1 MKKNFIQDVI
11 PPNHKRSIRDI
22 PLPKH
27 KTSRTSPEHS
37 VLIEEPQEPVIKKV
51 SDALYIKHQET
62 EPSSKNEYKDEEVFN
77 PSSFHQHHS
86 DHSNNTESTSYDESP
101 QFAART
107 IEKHKRPKNK
117 KTAKTKIMFIGVVII
132 LFIVFLSIFGRSQAI
147 ITIEAKQD
155 TYEINSTIPLTD
167 NSNISTLTQI
177 TKNVSQNIPAT
188 SEQQIEQVAQGQIRI
203 LNRHKE
209 EAQDLVANTRF
220 ETPNGLIY
228 RIREP
233 ITIPGYTMSDGNIV
247 PGSLE
252 VTVYADQPGEAY
264 NLTGATNF
272 TIPGFA
278 TMEQF
283 DKINAELVNEITGGF
298 VGIRKVVSEET
309 KEEIEEE
316 LREKLKTQ
324 FENLQSESSDYIIL
338 PQLNTIRFSQI
349 KDEASGNTVTLSLS
363 ATINAY
369 SLPKKELSNFI
380 GQNNVPEANSND
392 MFTIPAL
399 ENLSYLISDENI
411 TISGKTLINWLVDV
425 EKLKSDISGKKRSEM
440 EKIVNEYSSFEKSS
454 ANIKPFWKRSFPK
467 DISKIKV
474 IITE

>member
-11 PPNHKRSIRDI
+11 PSNHKRSIRDI

-27 KTSRTSPEHS
+27 KTSRANPEHNPP
-37 VLIEEPQEPVIKKV
+37 IEEHQEPVVKKV

-62 EPSSKNEYKDEEVFN
+62 EPSPKNEYKDEEVFN

-86 DHSNNTESTSYDESP
+86 DHSNSAESASYDESP

-107 IEKHKRPKNK
+107 IEKHKRPRNK
-117 KTAKTKIMFIGVVII
+117 KTAKTKIMFIGVII
-132 LFIVFLSIFGRSQAI
+132 VLFIVFLSIFGRSQAI
-147 ITIEAKQD
+147 ITIESKQD
-155 TYEINSTIPLTD
+155 TYEINSTIPLAE
-167 NSNISTLTQI
+167 NSNIVTLTQI
-177 TKNVSQNIPAT
+177 TKNVSQNVSAT

-203 LNRHKE
+203 LNRYKE
-209 EAQDLVANTRF
+209 ESQDLVTNTRF

-233 ITIPGYTMSDGNIV
+233 VTIPGYTMSDENIV

-252 VTVYADQPGEAY
+252 VTVYADEPGEAY
-264 NLTGATNF
+264 NLTSTTNF

-298 VGIRKVVSEET
+298 VGVRKVISEDA
-309 KEEIEEE
+309 KQEIEDDLREE
-316 LREKLKTQ
+316 LRAQLEKIQ
-324 FENLQSESSDYIIL
+324 NESSDYIIL
-338 PQLNTIRFSQI
+338 PQLDTIRFSQI
-349 KDEASGNTVTLSLS
+349 KDEAAGNTVTLSLS
-363 ATINAY
+363 ATVDAY

-380 GQNNVPEANSND
+380 GQNSVPEANSDD
-392 MFTIPAL
+392 MFTVSNL
-399 ENLSYLISDENI
+399 ENLSYLISDDSI
-411 TISGKTLINWLVDV
+411 TVNGDSLINWLVDV

-454 ANIKPFWKRSFPK
+454 ANIKPFWKRSFPE